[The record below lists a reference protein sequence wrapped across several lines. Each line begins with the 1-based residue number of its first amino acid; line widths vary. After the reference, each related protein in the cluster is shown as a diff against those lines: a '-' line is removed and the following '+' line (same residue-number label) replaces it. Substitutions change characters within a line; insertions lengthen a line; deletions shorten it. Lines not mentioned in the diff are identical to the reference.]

1 MPLLQSR
8 MLIALFVAGAAL
20 GIVGY
25 LRRGLAHFGQGTH
38 SLDLGRLPLELACK
52 SLCLLSELD
61 YESLYLFLLLRNRCF
76 ESLDFA
82 IEHGLVLK
90 LGAFARHRYGTRRRC
105 GALGHLCGR
114 LTTLVV
120 RRNDN
125 IPAKMVGIKVQ
136 SNYNNVGAK

>member
-1 MPLLQSR
+1 
-8 MLIALFVAGAAL
+8 
-20 GIVGY
+20 
-25 LRRGLAHFGQGTH
+25 LRRGVGRFKPG
-38 SLDLGRLPLELACK
+38 SYFLDLGGLLLELGRK
-52 SLCLLSELD
+52 SLCLLSELG
-61 YESLYLFLLLRNRCF
+61 YESLYLFLLLRNGCF
-76 ESLDFA
+76 QPLDFA

-90 LGAFARHRYGTRRRC
+90 LGTFARYRYITRHRC

-114 LTTLVV
+114 LTTLLV